1 MVHDFKTLF
10 EEIGGTETIEK
21 LVEAFYPRVY
31 ADPVLSPLF
40 EGYIED
46 IKRKQRMFLT
56 QFLGGPPLYSQEFG
70 PPAMKQRHL
79 PFEITPLRAQ
89 RWLACMKE
97 AFKET
102 GLDQNPASALFY
114 DRLMQVAAIM
124 VNSPE

>member
-1 MVHDFKTLF
+1 MHDFRTLF
-10 EEIGGTETIEK
+10 EEIGGTEPIEK

-40 EGYIED
+40 EGDIED

-97 AFKET
+97 AFQET
-102 GLDQNPASALFY
+102 GLEQNPASVHFY